1 MEEQSALAAD
11 QQLVLTCERISQSS
25 ALALGSRTELAASV
39 AIGRPVVSGL
49 LPKLIFLTY
58 VAHVS

>member
-1 MEEQSALAAD
+1 MEEQARWL
-11 QQLVLTCERISQSS
+11 RISSWCSHASGS
-25 ALALGSRTELAASV
+25 ANRAHLRWGRALQLAASV